1 MLIFPRVVSAKLFSQ
16 NQKSFFALACCFSKY
31 FFYFSIDYKRMISD
45 PDLLE
50 AWPTLENDLEDN
62 AEFVLGG
69 FGLGLS
75 RLEFLSSV
83 FQI

>member
-1 MLIFPRVVSAKLFSQ
+1 MLFQKTLFAKPKITFCLI
-16 NQKSFFALACCFSKY
+16 LLVSKY
-31 FFYFSIDYKRMISD
+31 FFYFSIDYKRMITD

-69 FGLGLS
+69 FGLGLC

>member
-1 MLIFPRVVSAKLFSQ
+1 
-16 NQKSFFALACCFSKY
+16 
-31 FFYFSIDYKRMISD
+31 MITD

-69 FGLGLS
+69 FGLGLC